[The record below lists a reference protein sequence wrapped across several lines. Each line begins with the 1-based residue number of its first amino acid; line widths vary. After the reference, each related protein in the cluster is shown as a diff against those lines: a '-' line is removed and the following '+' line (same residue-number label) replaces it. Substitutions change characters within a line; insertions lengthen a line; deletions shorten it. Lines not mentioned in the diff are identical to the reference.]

1 MKLLLFEIKN
11 YKCIEDIVAPEF
23 SNLTTFIGRNSAGK
37 TSIFEA
43 LKFIKR
49 IHKSFDDKTLT
60 EIVYGGV
67 EKYGEK
73 FIFINYLFEIQETLR
88 KEYIIHYLN
97 VTEDSYTTLIDTD
110 LFKKVQISI
119 KLRVKG
125 TEAPQLDFDNIL
137 LLDSMSISNT
147 EGVLIPLFVNYT
159 SNMLQTSQFEFVQN
173 PKPREMT
180 HDSINKQIIAASQK
194 KSGILYN
201 QFLVQKNTSLQG
213 KIVQHIIENIKSIE
227 AIRESKKQTPM
238 EFKTE
243 VGERGSDLIGLMHTL
258 FNNDNS
264 RFRHI
269 EDICKKI
276 FPDIIEIHPDLLQ
289 ANQVRILVKKRLLN
303 NKIDLAQEGSGIDQ
317 LFIIIW
323 SIATAEKDTIWILD
337 EPELHL
343 HPGAQKLL
351 YDFFNEESENGKQ
364 ILVATHSMVF
374 IHNSK
379 PEEIYMLVDKEG
391 ITQLIR
397 MSDLIPPEE
406 IKSPEGIIRIR
417 SEIYE
422 VLGYEPKFS
431 FEPNIVVFIEGVTD
445 EGVFKAFARILL
457 NKEIDENTVR
467 FIITGSSGAIKSYG
481 PLFVYALMGK
491 KVILIRD
498 NDKENPID
506 LKDKMLQLESQYRTQ
521 ARISTPILADNNFHF
536 FPEHVSSIEYYLLNA
551 NAIVESSNLQESEKA
566 VKTEEISKEIENG
579 KKQSGPGKFR
589 AKSFLESLYKRHFG
603 SYDEVDTA
611 IAIAEKMLKEDIE
624 SYPEI
629 VTLINKICD

>member
-194 KSGILYN
+194 KSGIQYN

-227 AIRESKKQTPM
+227 AIRESKKNTPM

-243 VGERGSDLIGLMHTL
+243 VGERGSDLIGLMLTL

-276 FPDIIEIHPDLLQ
+276 LGPVFTRAQYSFP
-289 ANQVRILVKKRLLN
+289 
-303 NKIDLAQEGSGIDQ
+303 
-317 LFIIIW
+317 
-323 SIATAEKDTIWILD
+323 
-337 EPELHL
+337 
-343 HPGAQKLL
+343 
-351 YDFFNEESENGKQ
+351 
-364 ILVATHSMVF
+364 
-374 IHNSK
+374 
-379 PEEIYMLVDKEG
+379 
-391 ITQLIR
+391 
-397 MSDLIPPEE
+397 
-406 IKSPEGIIRIR
+406 
-417 SEIYE
+417 
-422 VLGYEPKFS
+422 
-431 FEPNIVVFIEGVTD
+431 
-445 EGVFKAFARILL
+445 
-457 NKEIDENTVR
+457 
-467 FIITGSSGAIKSYG
+467 
-481 PLFVYALMGK
+481 
-491 KVILIRD
+491 
-498 NDKENPID
+498 
-506 LKDKMLQLESQYRTQ
+506 
-521 ARISTPILADNNFHF
+521 
-536 FPEHVSSIEYYLLNA
+536 
-551 NAIVESSNLQESEKA
+551 
-566 VKTEEISKEIENG
+566 
-579 KKQSGPGKFR
+579 
-589 AKSFLESLYKRHFG
+589 
-603 SYDEVDTA
+603 
-611 IAIAEKMLKEDIE
+611 IE
-624 SYPEI
+624 S
-629 VTLINKICD
+629 